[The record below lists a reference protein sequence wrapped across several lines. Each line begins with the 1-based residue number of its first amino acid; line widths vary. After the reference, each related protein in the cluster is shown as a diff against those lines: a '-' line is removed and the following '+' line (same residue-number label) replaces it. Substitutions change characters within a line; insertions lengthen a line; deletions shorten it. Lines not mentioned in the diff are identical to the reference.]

1 MRPLV
6 LAFAFL
12 YFLSLCLAAPTASSS
27 TDGASHTAASS
38 NSTFASTSTSHSS
51 STARSSSHRAPI
63 HNKPHPTAN
72 IPGPRPLPNPT
83 RTRNPP
89 PPPFTGIPDKHPVN
103 NHSGQRPIAIAF
115 EVLGGVFAGLLLL
128 SFLRCCNNYRK
139 TPRRDRIAEIV
150 HRHNLQRE
158 LEELER
164 NPRALRRPSLP
175 EPAPPYFP
183 RPPSYDTPPSQHS
196 ASSHSHRSERSV
208 SPSVYSAV
216 STYSPSSTPP
226 MSEVPLP
233 SIAVNR
239 RGHPQY
245 PSG

>member
-1 MRPLV
+1 V
-6 LAFAFL
+6 
-12 YFLSLCLAAPTASSS
+12 
-27 TDGASHTAASS
+27 
-38 NSTFASTSTSHSS
+38 
-51 STARSSSHRAPI
+51 
-63 HNKPHPTAN
+63 
-72 IPGPRPLPNPT
+72 
-83 RTRNPP
+83 
-89 PPPFTGIPDKHPVN
+89 
-103 NHSGQRPIAIAF
+103 F
-115 EVLGGVFAGLLLL
+115 EVLGGVVAGLLLL

-139 TPRRDRIAEIV
+139 TPRRDRIADIV

-164 NPRALRRPSLP
+164 NPRTLRRPSLP

-183 RPPSYDTPPSQHS
+183 RPPSYDIPPASQDHT
-196 ASSHSHRSERSV
+196 SSHFQRSERSV

-216 STYSPSSTPP
+216 STSSPPSTPP

-233 SIAVNR
+233 STAVSR